1 MVYMRMMFDEK
12 TLNITKN
19 EPRMCEHCDK
29 KAFITKEA
37 ARKSCRSL
45 SKSVR
50 VYQCEHNKTFFHV
63 TKMYKN

>member
-1 MVYMRMMFDEK
+1 MRIAFDDK
-12 TLNITKN
+12 TLDIIKN
-19 EPRMCEHCDK
+19 EARMCEHCEK

-37 ARKSCRSL
+37 ARKSCRRL

-50 VYQCEHNKTFFHV
+50 VYQCDLNKTFFHV